1 LRLRGRGSGCLTL
14 GLLRV
19 LSIPAPDGP
28 VVGSAVFLALEVEA
42 GDRLKDFQPV
52 AGITTDL
59 DLRAGRSKRV
69 EGLVEQVAHHASL
82 RLVASG
88 TDVADGQV
96 VVDTHVAFDETRQLP
111 VMCRSVI
118 ALQDK
123 NVATRRGTP
132 IALAAAL
139 VVGMS
144 QRTPDRLPQRSGVVD
159 LGSSDAI
166 SQTTFFHGA
175 SCGTA

>member
-1 LRLRGRGSGCLTL
+1 
-14 GLLRV
+14 
-19 LSIPAPDGP
+19 
-28 VVGSAVFLALEVEA
+28 
-42 GDRLKDFQPV
+42 
-52 AGITTDL
+52 
-59 DLRAGRSKRV
+59 
-69 EGLVEQVAHHASL
+69 
-82 RLVASG
+82 
-88 TDVADGQV
+88 
-96 VVDTHVAFDETRQLP
+96 
-111 VMCRSVI
+111 MCRSVI